1 VTVLNVV
8 FSIFLLIVITWICIF
23 GGVGGLL
30 ARARGGSVAA
40 GIAWGVILGP
50 FGWLGI
56 VWTTRASAGEAR
68 RAVAA
73 AAPDTDWLASPGA
86 SWDD

>member
-1 VTVLNVV
+1 MTVLNIV
-8 FSIFLLIVITWICIF
+8 FSVFLLIVVTWISIF

-30 ARARGGSVAA
+30 ARARGGAVAA

-56 VWTTRASAGEAR
+56 VWTTRGSTRDLRNAVSASE
-68 RAVAA
+68 
-73 AAPDTDWLASPGA
+73 PEWLATGA

>member
-1 VTVLNVV
+1 MTVLNLV
-8 FSIFLLIVITWICIF
+8 FSIFLLIVVTWVAIF

-30 ARARGGSVAA
+30 ARARGGSAAA

-50 FGWLGI
+50 VGWLGI
-56 VWTTRASAGEAR
+56 VWTTRG
-68 RAVAA
+68 AVREPQRA
-73 AAPDTDWLASPGA
+73 AAPVAESEWLTSGA

>member
-1 VTVLNVV
+1 MTVLNLVA
-8 FSIFLLIVITWICIF
+8 SIFLLIIVTWMAIF

-30 ARARGGSVAA
+30 ARARGGTVAV
-40 GIAWGVILGP
+40 GIAWGVCLGP

-56 VWTTRASAGEAR
+56 IWTTRGSAR
-68 RAVAA
+68 RLRQDSY
-73 AAPDTDWLASPGA
+73 PTSEPEWLPSGA